1 MAALHPDLTFTV
13 DVGFTTRRP
22 VVPDERTHRVVVL
35 AQDDI
40 DARLVAHS
48 MVVGHRGV
56 VMVTRLA
63 IVDCIA

>member
-1 MAALHPDLTFTV
+1 MTQHPDLTFTV

-22 VVPDERTHRVVVL
+22 VVPDERTHRVVIA

-40 DARLVAHS
+40 DARLAAHAMVA
-48 MVVGHRGV
+48 GHKGV
-56 VMVTRLA
+56 VMVTRLT